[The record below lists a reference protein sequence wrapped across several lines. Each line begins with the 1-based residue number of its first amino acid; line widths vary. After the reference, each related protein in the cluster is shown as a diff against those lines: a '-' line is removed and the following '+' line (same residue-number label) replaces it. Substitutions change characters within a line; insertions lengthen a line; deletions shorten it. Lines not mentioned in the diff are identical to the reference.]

1 MANETQTDLFGFK
14 GWKKYDLFIF
24 VKKEKR
30 MKRNWTL
37 VRVTADTHAKLKAFC
52 AENVLAKR
60 GEMTLTGVVETALED
75 FFQKNT
81 KNP

>member
-1 MANETQTDLFGFK
+1 
-14 GWKKYDLFIF
+14 
-24 VKKEKR
+24 

-37 VRVTADTHAKLKAFC
+37 VRVTADTHAKIKAFC

-60 GEMTLTGVVETALED
+60 GEMTLTCVVETALED

-81 KNP
+81 KTT

>member
-1 MANETQTDLFGFK
+1 
-14 GWKKYDLFIF
+14 
-24 VKKEKR
+24 

-52 AENVLAKR
+52 AENVLANR

-81 KNP
+81 KTT